1 MAVQGINNGY
11 KVESNG
17 WLYKGLT
24 MDTRWG
30 AMDGWTRAKQWI
42 QGGEQWMAGPALN
55 NGYKV
60 GSNEWLFKGLILDT
74 TWRAIYGWTRA

>member
-1 MAVQGINNGY
+1 MAVQGLNNGY

-17 WLYKGLT
+17 WLYKGLI

-42 QGGEQWMAGPALN
+42 QGGEQWVAVQGLN
-55 NGYKV
+55 NGYKFESDV
-60 GSNEWLFKGLILDT
+60 WLDQGLTMDT
-74 TWRAIYGWTRA
+74 SWRAMYGCTRD